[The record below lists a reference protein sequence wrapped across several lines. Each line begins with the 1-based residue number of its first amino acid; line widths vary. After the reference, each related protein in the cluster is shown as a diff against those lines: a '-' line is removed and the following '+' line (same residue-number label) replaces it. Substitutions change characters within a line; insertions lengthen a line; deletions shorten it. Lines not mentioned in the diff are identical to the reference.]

1 MRAQK
6 PLYHPAL
13 RAVVLLVLISAIL
26 ISLFIMG
33 LGMIRHDESHDRH
46 DLRKAYQELEK
57 SRKK

>member
-1 MRAQK
+1 MQTPK
-6 PLYHPAL
+6 TQYSPVL
-13 RAVVLLVLISAIL
+13 RAVVMFVLISAIF

-33 LGMIRHDESHDRH
+33 FGMIRHDESHDRH